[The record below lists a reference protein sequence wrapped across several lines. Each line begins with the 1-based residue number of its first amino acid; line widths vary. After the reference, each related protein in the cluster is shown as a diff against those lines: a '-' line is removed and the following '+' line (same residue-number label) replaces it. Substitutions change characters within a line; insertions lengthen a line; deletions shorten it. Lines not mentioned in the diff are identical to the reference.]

1 MKELR
6 KESLDRLNIKPVRSA
21 FGGSR
26 QHDLSERERIAAELG
41 ARFTALAPE
50 QAAEERRLSPVEKAM
65 RRNAPDLAGGTE
77 AEIAAARARRRA
89 HHYAKWPRPRLAALI
104 VLMLAAAL
112 QPSALLRLGLWA
124 LILFLVTSVVVG
136 PERARDYSKEIWRR
150 FIGLWKHEI
159 IFARKGLAMLCDR
172 IAHWGRSAL

>member
-6 KESLDRLNIKPVRSA
+6 KESIDPLNAKRVRSA

-26 QHDLSERERIAAELG
+26 QHDLSDRDRIAAELG
-41 ARFTALAPE
+41 ARFKALTPE
-50 QAAEERRLSPVEKAM
+50 RTKETRPLSPVEKAM

-77 AEIAAARARRRA
+77 TEIAAARARRRA
-89 HHYAKWPRPRLAALI
+89 HHYAKWPRPRLGALI

-112 QPSALLRLGLWA
+112 QPSVLLWLALWA
-124 LILFLVTSVVVG
+124 LILFLVTSVAVG

-150 FIGLWKHEI
+150 FVGLWKHEI
-159 IFARKGLAMLCDR
+159 IFARKAMAALRDR
-172 IAHWGRSAL
+172 IAIWGRSAL